1 LKSYRSSNTSPLGT
15 VSNSISRAGP
25 RKGRGA
31 TSNPA
36 NRYEAWHRE
45 AIDDGWGSLEQ
56 PPERLLTE
64 LGIDASRSVITY
76 NNSPDVPFDRSINPY
91 RGCEHGCVY
100 CFARPSHA
108 YLGYSPGLDF
118 ETRLLHKPDAPE
130 LLRDELARPG
140 YRCETIAL
148 GVNTDAYQP
157 VERRL
162 GLTRRILQVL
172 ATCEHPVSVVTKA
185 ALIERDLDLLGPM
198 AARGLASVAV
208 SVTTLDHGLARR
220 MEPRATAPRR
230 RLQTIATLSEA
241 GIPVTVLVAPVIPFI
256 NDAELETILEAAR
269 EAGAVAAAYIVL
281 RLPHELK
288 ALFNDWL
295 EAHYPERAE
304 RVRNR
309 IRDLRGGKE
318 NDPRFGSR
326 MTGTGTYAT
335 LIAKRFDLACR
346 RLGLSHGRPGLD
358 TTRFHPPRADQPQ
371 LDLFSGS

>member
-1 LKSYRSSNTSPLGT
+1 
-15 VSNSISRAGP
+15 VSNPISRHGP

-36 NRYEAWHRE
+36 NRYETWRRE
-45 AIDDGWGSLEQ
+45 VIDDGWGSLEQ
-56 PPERLLTE
+56 PPERLRTE
-64 LGIDASRSVITY
+64 LAVDTSRSVIAY

-140 YRCETIAL
+140 YRCQTIAL

-162 GLTRRILQVL
+162 GLTRRILAIL
-172 ATCEHPVSVVTKA
+172 AECEHPVSVVTKA

-208 SVTTLDHGLARR
+208 SVTTLDHALARR

-241 GIPVTVLVAPVIPFI
+241 GIPVTVLVAPLIPFI
-256 NDAELETILEAAR
+256 NDAELEAILEAAR
-269 EAGAVAAAYIVL
+269 EAGAVAAGYIIL

-288 ALFNDWL
+288 ALFGDWL

-304 RVRNR
+304 RVTNR
-309 IRDLRGGKE
+309 IRDLRGGRE

-326 MTGTGTYAT
+326 MTGIGTYAT
-335 LIAKRFDLACR
+335 LIAQRFDLACR
-346 RLGLSHGRPGLD
+346 RLGLSDGGPRLD
-358 TTRFHPPRADQPQ
+358 TTRFHAPRIDEPQ
-371 LDLFSGS
+371 LDLFGGG

>member
-15 VSNSISRAGP
+15 VSNSISRPGP

-36 NRYEAWHRE
+36 NRYEAWHSE

-56 PPERLLTE
+56 PPERLRTE

-118 ETRLLHKPDAPE
+118 ETRLLHKPDAPG
-130 LLRDELARPG
+130 LLRDELAKPG

-148 GVNTDAYQP
+148 GINTDAYQP

-162 GLTRRILQVL
+162 GLTRRILEVL
-172 ATCEHPVSVVTKA
+172 AECEHPVSVVTKA

-208 SVTTLDHGLARR
+208 SLTTLDHGLARR

-269 EAGAVAAAYIVL
+269 EAGAVAAGYIIL

-346 RLGLSHGRPGLD
+346 RLGLSEGRPGLD
-358 TTRFHPPRADQPQ
+358 TTRFQPPRADQPQ
-371 LDLFSGS
+371 LDLFAAE